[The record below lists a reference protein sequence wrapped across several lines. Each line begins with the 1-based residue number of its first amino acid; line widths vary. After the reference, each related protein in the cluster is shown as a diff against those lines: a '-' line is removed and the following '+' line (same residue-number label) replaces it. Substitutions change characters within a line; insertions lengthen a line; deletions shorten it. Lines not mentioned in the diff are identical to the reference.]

1 MVDEKQDRLPDEKQS
16 AVPCFSILPN
26 KGSFL
31 CSFSV
36 GLLALFEAEAVAQ
49 PPPLNRAALFDMLPI
64 PELTQDI
71 LKKIPEDIQ
80 FQNIYDWARFRAT
93 ATLVLFVKVYKTSF

>member
-1 MVDEKQDRLPDEKQS
+1 M
-16 AVPCFSILPN
+16 
-26 KGSFL
+26 
-31 CSFSV
+31 
-36 GLLALFEAEAVAQ
+36 AQ

-93 ATLVLFVKVYKTSF
+93 ATLVLFVKGYKTCSWKSTTHLHLPFLYRARHAVVCRLTAWPQAERVAEDH